1 MLLQKSQ
8 KIAKHNFIK

>member
-8 KIAKHNFIK
+8 KVDLPNF